1 MGLAEKP
8 FGEFMREV
16 RKAEG
21 MTQLELAERLGV
33 TQPMI
38 SGIER
43 GETGSSE
50 PLKRLFYVKM
60 GIQEPQT
67 GDVYEAKTSHFAA
80 RVMLLDEIKAAF
92 EVLEHPLS
100 EDEMAVWSS
109 AGNDQLLLESA
120 LLREV
125 LELRTKR
132 EILAAAKASRQRW
145 EAKARGT

>member
-1 MGLAEKP
+1 MGPPEKP
-8 FGEFMREV
+8 FGELMREV

-50 PLKRLFYVKM
+50 PLKRLFYAKM

-67 GDVYEAKTSHFAA
+67 GDVSEAQTSHFAT
-80 RVMLLDEIKAAF
+80 RVMLLNEIKAAF
-92 EVLEHPLS
+92 EALEHPLS
-100 EDEMAVWSS
+100 EAEAAVWGS
-109 AGNDQLLLESA
+109 AENDQLLAESS
-120 LLREV
+120 LLREA

-132 EILAAAKASRQRW
+132 ELLAAAKASRQRW
-145 EAKARGT
+145 EAKAHGK